1 MIEVL
6 SNGALNLVQDLG
18 RSGHIALGV
27 SGSGAMDVPAL
38 SMANWM
44 VGNEASAAALEISIF
59 PFRIR
64 FEKAAHF
71 ACTGAVTSMALKQR
85 CWPSWWSGVAEA
97 GDVLTIPAPSQG
109 LRAYLAFAGGIDV
122 PLVLGSRATD
132 LKGGFGGLQGRG
144 LRKGDGLTLCTSEGE
159 RADPSH
165 AFGIAPESRLRFAAE
180 LARGAVT
187 VRVLA
192 AAEHE
197 HFDDAARHAFEHTE
211 FRLTPDCNRQ
221 GYRLEGAALKTSQP
235 LELLSHGLVPGTVQ
249 VPPSGQP
256 IVQMAEANTCG
267 GYPKIANV
275 IQADLWR
282 LAQLRPGQRV
292 RFECVD
298 HAEAVAALREQ
309 EREHARI
316 RQGLALVPQLQ

>member
-1 MIEVL
+1 VIEVL

-27 SGSGAMDVPAL
+27 SGSGAMDLPAL

-44 VGNEASAAALEISIF
+44 VGNDASAAALEISIF

-71 ACTGAVTSMALKQR
+71 ACTGAFTSMALKER
-85 CWPSWWSGVAEA
+85 RWPSWWSAAAEA
-97 GDVLTIPAPSQG
+97 GDVLTIPPPSQG
-109 LRAYLAFAGGIDV
+109 SRAYLAFAGGIDV
-122 PLVLGSRATD
+122 PLVLGSRSTD
-132 LKGGFGGLQGRG
+132 LKGAFGGWQGRG
-144 LRKGDGLTLCTSEGE
+144 LRKGDGLAFLGAGGD
-159 RADPSH
+159 RAHPSH
-165 AFGIAPESRLRFAAE
+165 AFGVAPESRLRFAAE
-180 LARGAVT
+180 LDRGVVT
-187 VRVLA
+187 IRVLA
-192 AAEHE
+192 AAEYG
-197 HFDDAARHAFEHTE
+197 HFDEPARQAFEQTDY
-211 FRLTPDCNRQ
+211 RLTPDCNRQ

-282 LAQLRPGQRV
+282 LAQLRPGQRI
-292 RFECVD
+292 RFERVD
-298 HAEAVAALREQ
+298 HAAAVAALREQ
-309 EREHARI
+309 EREHTRI
-316 RQGLALVPQLQ
+316 RQGLALVPQLP